1 LRFASLP
8 VESTIMIRFAV
19 SLIIGLAILAA
30 VFWTLGNLRFNAL
43 VIAFALHIILAGLN
57 IVWIAVIAGMMI
69 LGWSLGL
76 RGLLAAPPA
85 FFAIWFGA
93 AVVDRYHAARETDP
107 TLSVRAV
114 PSELRDIRTV
124 TLVSRG
130 VRCCG
135 QITLLA
141 GGLVD
146 RYVEAHDDDK
156 GHIGPILVSELTN
169 KDCTSEELRQSELLQ
184 HAGRIGECVRKS
196 TIDAIPDGLV
206 VRMQPRP
213 MVPCC
218 TAGTVGIR
226 QNGEER
232 VATTWHSGRQTV
244 LAYLP
249 LFGLPATMSPTASLW
264 AASGGGPYQTVWIG
278 GPDFYGEDLVA
289 AAYGTSWDAPPKPV
303 NVGTDELIR
312 RAEEIARG
320 PNRTAALDVAL
331 AVQAK
336 GAVNDD
342 VLSVVASTIE
352 LSSILSPAYQG
363 IQKFWFKLSPGQ
375 QRRFIELIMARMQDP
390 AVGADYNR
398 AELPFHWDHTNYADF
413 ADQAQR
419 VFEERRD
426 LRTWQYELA
435 LRLAANDKLWM
446 KSTDYFA
453 EQHQR
458 FLSIRDDTSDAFLR
472 RALAFKR
479 VYFLSSDEEREFF
492 AQHFDRV
499 PDNLLRDY
507 LNAAGWNR
515 NIQDEPS
522 VTAATGLLRQQ
533 AAARMAAVQDVALRR
548 DLQEWFRPDRN

>member
-1 LRFASLP
+1 MTRNLVAL
-8 VESTIMIRFAV
+8 
-19 SLIIGLAILAA
+19 LIGLAVLAA
-30 VFWTLGNLRFNAL
+30 VFWTLSHLRFNAL
-43 VIAFALHIILAGLN
+43 VVAYALLILAGMN

-69 LGWSLGL
+69 LGGVL
-76 RGLLAAPPA
+76 RLPGLLAAPLV

-93 AVVDRYHAARETDP
+93 AVVDRYEVARGTDP
-107 TLSVRAV
+107 ALAVRSVPAQ
-114 PSELRDIRTV
+114 LRDIRTV

-135 QITLLA
+135 QVTLLA
-141 GGLVD
+141 SGLVD
-146 RYVEAHDDDK
+146 RYVEAYDDEK
-156 GHIGPILVSELTN
+156 GHIGPIRVSEITN

-218 TAGTVGIR
+218 TSGTISIR
-226 QNGEER
+226 ENGQER
-232 VATTWHSGRQTV
+232 VATTWHSGRRTV

-249 LFGLPATMSPTASLW
+249 LFGLPATMSPTASIW

-289 AAYGTSWDAPPKPV
+289 AAYGTSWEAPPKPV
-303 NVGTDELIR
+303 NVGTDELVR
-312 RAEEIARG
+312 RAKDITSG
-320 PNRTAALDVAL
+320 PNRTAAVDLSL

-342 VLSVVASTIE
+342 VLGVMASMIE
-352 LSSILSPAYQG
+352 LSSMLSPAHQG
-363 IQKFWFKLSPGQ
+363 IQKFWFKLNPEQ

-390 AVGADYNR
+390 TVGADYNR
-398 AELPFHWDHTNYADF
+398 AELPFHWDRAKYADV
-413 ADQAQR
+413 ADRAQR

-426 LRTWQYELA
+426 LKTWQYELA
-435 LRLAANDKLWM
+435 LRLAQNDKFWI
-446 KSTDYFA
+446 KSADYFA
-453 EQHQR
+453 EQHRR
-458 FLSIRDDTSDAFLR
+458 FLSVRDDTSDAFLR

-479 VYFLSSDEEREFF
+479 VYFLSRDEEREFF
-492 AQHFDRV
+492 AQHLDRV
-499 PDNLLRDY
+499 PDNLVRDY

-515 NIQDEPS
+515 NRQEEPS
-522 VTAATGLLRQQ
+522 MSAATGTLREQ
-533 AAARMAAVQDVALRR
+533 AAMRMAAVQDVKLRR

>member
-1 LRFASLP
+1 
-8 VESTIMIRFAV
+8 VIRHLV
-19 SLIIGLAILAA
+19 SLLIGLAILAA
-30 VFWTLGNLRFNAL
+30 VFWTLANLRFNAL
-43 VIAFALHIILAGLN
+43 VIAYALHIILGGMN
-57 IVWIAVIAGMMI
+57 VFWIAVIAGMMI
-69 LGWSLGL
+69 LGGARKLP
-76 RGLLAAPPA
+76 GLLAAPPI

-93 AVVDRYHAARETDP
+93 AVVDRYKAVRETDP
-107 TLSVRAV
+107 ALSIRMV

-141 GGLVD
+141 SGMVD
-146 RYVEAHDDDK
+146 RYVEAYDDEK
-156 GHIGPILVSELTN
+156 GHIGPIRVSEIAN
-169 KDCTSEELRQSELLQ
+169 KDCTSEELRQSELLL
-184 HAGRIGECVRKS
+184 HAGRIDECVRKS

-206 VRMQPRP
+206 VRMQPTP
-213 MVPCC
+213 MVSCC
-218 TAGTVGIR
+218 TTGTISIR

-232 VATTWHSGRQTV
+232 VAATWHSGRRTV

-249 LFGLPATMSPTASLW
+249 LFGLPAILGPTASLW

-278 GPDFYGEDLVA
+278 GPDFTGEDLAA
-289 AAYGTSWDAPPKPV
+289 AAYGITWDAPPKPADV
-303 NVGTDELIR
+303 STDELIR
-312 RAEEIARG
+312 RATDIAKG
-320 PNRTAALDVAL
+320 PTRTAALDIAL
-331 AVQAK
+331 TVQGK

-342 VLSVVASTIE
+342 LLGVVASMIE
-352 LSSILSPAYQG
+352 LSSMISPAYQG
-363 IQKFWFKLSPGQ
+363 IQKFWFKLNPDQ

-398 AELPFHWDHTNYADF
+398 AELPFHWDRAKYAGF

-426 LRTWQYELA
+426 LKTWQYELA
-435 LRLAANDKLWM
+435 LRLAKNDRLWI
-446 KSTDYFA
+446 KSADYFA

-458 FLSIRDDTSDAFLR
+458 FLSIRGDTSDAFLR

-479 VYFLSSDEEREFF
+479 VYFLSRDEEREFF

-499 PDNLLRDY
+499 PDNLVRDY

-522 VTAATGLLRQQ
+522 VTATTRLLREQ
-533 AAARMAAVQDVALRR
+533 AAIRMAAVQDVKLRR